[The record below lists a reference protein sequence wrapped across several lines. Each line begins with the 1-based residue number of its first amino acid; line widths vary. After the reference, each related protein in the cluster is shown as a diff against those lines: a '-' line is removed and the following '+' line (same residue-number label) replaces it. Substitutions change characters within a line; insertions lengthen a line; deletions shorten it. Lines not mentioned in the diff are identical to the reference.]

1 MAAPVP
7 TRRSGRRIP
16 QILPVELS
24 RPDES
29 VPQEMTF
36 TENVGLHGACAVTVR
51 RWLPETR
58 VLVTFLRN
66 SVRSEGR
73 VAHCQRKKTG
83 GFVIGVELS
92 GQAQAA

>member
-36 TENVGLHGACAVTVR
+36 TENVGLHGACVVTVR

>member
-16 QILPVELS
+16 QVLPAELS

-29 VPQEMTF
+29 VPKERTF
-36 TENVGLHGACAVTVR
+36 TENVSLHGARVVTVR

-66 SVRSEGR
+66 GVRSKGR
-73 VAHCQRKKTG
+73 VAFTVSARRLTASPLG
-83 GFVIGVELS
+83 
-92 GQAQAA
+92 

>member
-7 TRRSGRRIP
+7 TRRSDGRSGRRIP

-36 TENVGLHGACAVTVR
+36 TENVGLHGAR
-51 RWLPETR
+51 
-58 VLVTFLRN
+58 
-66 SVRSEGR
+66 
-73 VAHCQRKKTG
+73 KTG